1 MDVEIP
7 APDTAGRRC
16 TCAGS
21 PSRADLTVRGA
32 FVAGVDI
39 VLCVLCIPVLCVCVC
54 VFMWLFPVMST
65 KPPRV
70 LMWFIKKSVG
80 VV

>member
-1 MDVEIP
+1 MCLATAHVSVLLLTRLVCLATAH
-7 APDTAGRRC
+7 APSVFVTAGVLLCLLIDTALLLLG
-16 TCAGS
+16 TAG
-21 PSRADLTVRGA
+21 
-32 FVAGVDI
+32 FE
-39 VLCVLCIPVLCVCVC
+39 C